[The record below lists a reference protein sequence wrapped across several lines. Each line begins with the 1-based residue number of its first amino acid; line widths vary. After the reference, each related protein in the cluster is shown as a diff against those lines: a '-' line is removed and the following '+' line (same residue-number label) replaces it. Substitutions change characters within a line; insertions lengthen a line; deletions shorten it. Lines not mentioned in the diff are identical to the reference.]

1 MALSAAFRDHLL
13 DLFAPLGD
21 ITLKSMF
28 GGAGIYHK
36 DQIFGLIIAERIYL
50 RTDDVTRPAFEREGV
65 KPFRYSTKNGEV
77 GVMTYWELPERLLD
91 EPDELKAWARAAYE
105 TGIRPPAA
113 RSGPQRRKR
122 QKADRWIIAICPWC
136 RLRKSDGSNLPQ

>member
-50 RTDDVTRPAFEREGV
+50 KTDDVTRPAFEREGV
-65 KPFRYSTKNGEV
+65 QPFRYSTKNGEV
-77 GVMTYWELPERLLD
+77 GVMTYWELPERLL
-91 EPDELKAWARAAYE
+91 ERARR
-105 TGIRPPAA
+105 TQ
-113 RSGPQRRKR
+113 SLGPGRLRDRHPNPWQEAVLSVEKGKR
-122 QKADRWIIAICPWC
+122 QTA
-136 RLRKSDGSNLPQ
+136 G

>member
-1 MALSAAFRDHLL
+1 MAVSPAFRDHVL

-50 RTDDVTRPAFEREGV
+50 KTDEQTRPSFEREGV
-65 KPFRYSTKNGEV
+65 QPFRYSTKNGEI
-77 GVMTYWELPERLLD
+77 GVMAYWELPERLLD
-91 EPDELKAWARAAYE
+91 DPDELKTWAKAAYE
-105 TGIRPPAA
+105 TGIRA
-113 RSGPQRRKR
+113 RGKKSKPRQTKKGRPFVMNDLPLVSPKTKRR
-122 QKADRWIIAICPWC
+122 
-136 RLRKSDGSNLPQ
+136 

>member
-105 TGIRPPAA
+105 TGIRTRGKKRPSASKKAKGRPLDN
-113 RSGPQRRKR
+113 RDLPLVSPKKKRR
-122 QKADRWIIAICPWC
+122 
-136 RLRKSDGSNLPQ
+136 